1 MQRSARHAARLQQLS
16 SHLEASASASAA
28 AAASSLDGDEDGALA
43 GTLVVELTTA
53 IQGPAA
59 GQYLRDMG
67 AEVIK
72 IEPATGDNSRH
83 GRGFQNTLPR
93 MGMEAQFTS
102 ANLGKK
108 SLALNMKDPESK
120 SVVLQ
125 LLAKADVFLA
135 NYTERALD
143 DLGLGYGQLKELN
156 PRIIHAVCSG
166 FGPIGP
172 LAQRKG
178 FDGAAQAF
186 GGIIS
191 ATGTEEAPVMVGG
204 AVADFGGAT
213 QLALG
218 IMTALF
224 RRERTGVGQEVRTSL
239 YGSQLWSQK
248 WSLTHV
254 GMTGANLE
262 RQGSNAYPVAPNGTG
277 VYPCADGAFIMFFL
291 PIVGSDPRAAFRR
304 LCEFGGLAEMTD
316 DPRFQEPGLAMYGAS
331 TEDVDAIRQGI
342 AVIMASH
349 TLAEWEAWF
358 EGEPDFV
365 WSQVQDHASI
375 MQEEQARANEYV
387 VPVKLPHLDEPVP
400 VVGNVIGLSESPGK
414 VRGPPPLIG
423 EHTADVMSDLGFD
436 DAAVERK

>member
-16 SHLEASASASAA
+16 SHLEQPASASAA
-28 AAASSLDGDEDGALA
+28 ASSLDEDGALA

-204 AVADFGGAT
+204 AVRLRRRHAACVGHHDR
-213 QLALG
+213 AL
-218 IMTALF
+218 
-224 RRERTGVGQEVRTSL
+224 
-239 YGSQLWSQK
+239 
-248 WSLTHV
+248 
-254 GMTGANLE
+254 
-262 RQGSNAYPVAPNGTG
+262 
-277 VYPCADGAFIMFFL
+277 
-291 PIVGSDPRAAFRR
+291 
-304 LCEFGGLAEMTD
+304 
-316 DPRFQEPGLAMYGAS
+316 S
-331 TEDVDAIRQGI
+331 T
-342 AVIMASH
+342 
-349 TLAEWEAWF
+349 
-358 EGEPDFV
+358 
-365 WSQVQDHASI
+365 
-375 MQEEQARANEYV
+375 
-387 VPVKLPHLDEPVP
+387 
-400 VVGNVIGLSESPGK
+400 
-414 VRGPPPLIG
+414 
-423 EHTADVMSDLGFD
+423 
-436 DAAVERK
+436 